1 MRPLIHPPALSTSLL
16 ALSTPMPTL
25 EISILTWGQEPPAHL
40 RPIYEAAFPPEERR
54 PWEDIFSSR
63 DCEHVSWLV
72 TLGKEAIG
80 LAIGWE
86 LPSCHYFEY
95 LVIDPQLRG
104 QGIGSQVIKLLH
116 HKYDDELPIV
126 LECEPTG
133 YSPMAERR
141 LAFYA
146 RFGLLPQPFAYRQPP
161 YGTGLPWVDLLLLS
175 SKSLDAALFDQIT
188 REIHRIV
195 YKHTDE
201 GTLHHIP
208 KTSPQ

>member
-1 MRPLIHPPALSTSLL
+1 
-16 ALSTPMPTL
+16 MPTL

-95 LVIDPQLRG
+95 LVIDPELRG

-126 LECEPTG
+126 LECEPAG

-161 YGTGLPWVDLLLLS
+161 YGSGLPWVDLLLLS
-175 SKSLDAALFDQIT
+175 SKSLDTALFDQIT

-201 GTLHHIP
+201 GTPDHVPHHP
-208 KTSPQ
+208 NKNLCKPRP

>member
-1 MRPLIHPPALSTSLL
+1 
-16 ALSTPMPTL
+16 MPTL

-72 TLGKEAIG
+72 TLGNEAIG
-80 LAIGWE
+80 LVIGWE

-95 LVIDPQLRG
+95 LVIDPELRG
-104 QGIGSQVIKLLH
+104 QGIGSQVIELLH

-126 LECEPTG
+126 LECEPAG

-161 YGTGLPWVDLLLLS
+161 YGAGLPWVDLLLLS

-201 GTLHHIP
+201 GTPDHVPHHP
-208 KTSPQ
+208 NKNLCKPRP

>member
-1 MRPLIHPPALSTSLL
+1 
-16 ALSTPMPTL
+16 MPTL

-72 TLGKEAIG
+72 TLGNEAIG
-80 LAIGWE
+80 LVIGWE

-95 LVIDPQLRG
+95 LVIDPELRG
-104 QGIGSQVIKLLH
+104 QGIGSQVIELLY

-126 LECEPTG
+126 LECEPAG

-188 REIHRIV
+188 HEIHRIV

-201 GTLHHIP
+201 GTLHHVP
-208 KTSPQ
+208 QTSPQ

>member
-1 MRPLIHPPALSTSLL
+1 
-16 ALSTPMPTL
+16 MPTL

-54 PWEDIFSSR
+54 QWEDIFSSR

-72 TLGKEAIG
+72 TLSNEAIG
-80 LAIGWE
+80 LVIGWE

-95 LVIDPQLRG
+95 LVIDPELRG
-104 QGIGSQVIKLLH
+104 QGIGSQVIELLH

-126 LECEPTG
+126 LECEPAG

-141 LAFYA
+141 LTFYA

-161 YGTGLPWVDLLLLS
+161 YGAGLPWVDLLLLS
-175 SKSLDAALFDQIT
+175 SKNLDAALFDQIT

-195 YKHTDE
+195 YKYTDE
-201 GTLHHIP
+201 GTLHHVP
-208 KTSPQ
+208 QTSPQ

>member
-1 MRPLIHPPALSTSLL
+1 
-16 ALSTPMPTL
+16 MPTL

-54 PWEDIFSSR
+54 QWEDIFSSR

-72 TLGKEAIG
+72 TLGNEAIG
-80 LAIGWE
+80 LVIGWE

-95 LVIDPQLRG
+95 LVIDPQLRS
-104 QGIGSQVIKLLH
+104 QGIGSQVIELLH

-126 LECEPTG
+126 LECEPAG

-161 YGTGLPWVDLLLLS
+161 YGAGLPWVDLLLLS

-201 GTLHHIP
+201 GTLHHVP
-208 KTSPQ
+208 QTSPQ

>member
-1 MRPLIHPPALSTSLL
+1 
-16 ALSTPMPTL
+16 MPTL
-25 EISILTWGQEPPAHL
+25 EISILTWGQEPPTHL

-54 PWEDIFSSR
+54 QWEDIFSSR

-72 TLGKEAIG
+72 TLSNEAIG
-80 LAIGWE
+80 LVIGWE

-95 LVIDPQLRG
+95 LVIDPELRG
-104 QGIGSQVIKLLH
+104 QGIGSQVIELLH

-126 LECEPTG
+126 LECEPAG

-141 LAFYA
+141 LTFYA

-161 YGTGLPWVDLLLLS
+161 YGAGLPWVDLLLLS
-175 SKSLDAALFDQIT
+175 SKNLDAALFDQIT

-195 YKHTDE
+195 YKYTDE
-201 GTLHHIP
+201 GTLHHVP
-208 KTSPQ
+208 QTSPQ

>member
-1 MRPLIHPPALSTSLL
+1 
-16 ALSTPMPTL
+16 MPTL

-72 TLGKEAIG
+72 TLGNEAIG
-80 LAIGWE
+80 LVIGWE

-95 LVIDPQLRG
+95 LVIDPELRG
-104 QGIGSQVIKLLH
+104 QGIG
-116 HKYDDELPIV
+116 
-126 LECEPTG
+126 
-133 YSPMAERR
+133 R

-161 YGTGLPWVDLLLLS
+161 YGAGLPWVDLLLLS
-175 SKSLDAALFDQIT
+175 SKSLDTELFDQIT

-201 GTLHHIP
+201 GTLHHVP
-208 KTSPQ
+208 QTSPQ